1 MSASPEQVPHDA
13 HPVQL
18 EEAQSSA
25 QAPDIIEAGSDDGND
40 DAYQP
45 REWDASSSA
54 SASVT
59 SSVLKHSFE
68 NGRRYH
74 SFRDGKYPIPNDDI
88 EQNREDM
95 KHAMVM
101 ELTDGKLF
109 HAPIGDAPNKIID
122 LGTGT
127 GIWAMEV
134 GDQYPTAEVTG
145 VDLSPIQPCWV
156 PSNVHFFVDDV
167 EDEWLSGDNFDLI
180 HMRNLAS
187 LVHDLPKLLERVFD
201 NLKPGAYIE
210 TQDFSANVKCDDGT
224 MPDDWPLLE
233 FWSKM
238 RDAMLRMKIEIQVA
252 SRIGEL
258 MRDAGFVN
266 VQVKSYKVPVGRWPL
281 DKRLRLVG
289 HYMRSVT
296 EDFLGAAASK
306 PLAALGMERTEIE
319 VFLASV
325 RNAIK
330 DPNVHAY
337 GTYYSWVGQKP
348 VQSEGM

>member
-1 MSASPEQVPHDA
+1 MSASPEPVPQDG
-13 HPVQL
+13 HP
-18 EEAQSSA
+18 AQSPEQS
-25 QAPDIIEAGSDDGND
+25 PDIIEAGGDVSDDVF
-40 DAYQP
+40 QP
-45 REWDASSSA
+45 SEWDASSSG
-54 SASVT
+54 STSIT
-59 SSVLKHSFE
+59 SSVLKHSYE

-74 SFRDGKYPIPNDDI
+74 SFRDGRYPIPNDDI
-88 EQNREDM
+88 EQNREEM

-109 HAPIGDAPNKIID
+109 HAPIGDSPSKIID

-134 GDQYPTAEVTG
+134 GDQYPSAEVTG
-145 VDLSPIQPCWV
+145 VDLSPIQPSWV
-156 PSNVHFFVDDV
+156 PSNVRFFVDDV
-167 EDEWLSGDNFDLI
+167 EDDWLSGNNFDLI

-187 LVHDLPKLLERVFD
+187 LVHDLPKLLERVFE
-201 NLKPGAYIE
+201 NLKPGAYVE

-224 MPDDWPLLE
+224 MPEDWPLLE
-233 FWSKM
+233 FWSNI
-238 RDAMLRMKIEIQVA
+238 RDAMHKMKIDIQVA
-252 SRIGEL
+252 PRIGAL
-258 MRDAGFVN
+258 MKDAGFVN
-266 VQVKSYKVPVGRWPL
+266 VQVRSYKVPVGRWPL
-281 DKRLRLVG
+281 DKTKRLVG

-348 VQSEGM
+348 VESGSK